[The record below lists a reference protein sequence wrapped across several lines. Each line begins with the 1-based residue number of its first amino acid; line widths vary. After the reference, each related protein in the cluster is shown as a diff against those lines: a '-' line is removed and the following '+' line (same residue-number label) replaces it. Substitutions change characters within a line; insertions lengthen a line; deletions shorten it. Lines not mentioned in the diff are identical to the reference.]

1 MRTYDEEFV
10 QKVKDYATMGLT
22 PRQIADR
29 MELVGD
35 ERRDFLMFVA
45 TKEHPLHS
53 AFIIYKNNAEQD
65 PHAALVAVADAGD
78 TDALELLAKVSY
90 KAKLDDLKEELFG
103 I

>member
-45 TKEHPLHS
+45 TNS

-65 PHAALVAVADAGD
+65 SHAALVAVADAGD